1 MRLGLVIMACRLDLL
16 PQTLPDLLPHFDR
29 TLILIDRKGEAEVR
43 PFAESMGVEW
53 MVHSFEHENYR
64 CVNAMVAAVGCDWI
78 FNLDSDES
86 IRHPEV
92 LRPLAEQLHSQGIA
106 VACLPR
112 HNWLDLDRT
121 REEADFYPDF
131 QPRLR
136 HRSVRVRWRVHP
148 DLEGH
153 PTIVNIDPAGPLRID
168 HYAGAFRSPEDWQ
181 RVNEWYHRLMALDRA
196 DGREPWAGK
205 DMRGVSA

>member
-29 TLILIDRKGEAEVR
+29 TLMLIDVKGEDTLR
-43 PFAESMGVEW
+43 PFARGLGIDW

-64 CVNAMVAAVGCDWI
+64 CVNAMVAAVGTDWI

-86 IRHPEV
+86 VRHPEV
-92 LRPLAEQLHSQGIA
+92 LRPIAEQLDSQGIA

-112 HNWLDLDRT
+112 HNWLDLEQT
-121 REEADFYPDF
+121 KEESDFYPDF

-136 HRSVRVRWRVHP
+136 HRKVRVRWRVHP
-148 DLEGH
+148 DLDDN
-153 PTIVNIDPAGPLRID
+153 PLIVNLDPTGPIRID
-168 HYAGAFRSPEDWQ
+168 HYAGAFRTAEDWM
-181 RVNEWYHRLMALDRA
+181 RINDWYHRLMAADRA
-196 DGREPWAGK
+196 DGREPWTGK
-205 DMRGVSA
+205 DMQGVTA